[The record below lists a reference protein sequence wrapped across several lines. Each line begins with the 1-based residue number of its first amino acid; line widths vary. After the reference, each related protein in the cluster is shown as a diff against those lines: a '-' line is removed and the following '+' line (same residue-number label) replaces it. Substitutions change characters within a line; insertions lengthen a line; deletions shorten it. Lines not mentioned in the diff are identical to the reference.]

1 MLHPA
6 GGGAALFFQRGKG
19 VEVPEEAGYPDQEL
33 LEQDIDFLGIL
44 PEVTEIRVDIVNL
57 VDCHAS
63 LNSASN
69 RLRLVLG
76 EVMTCFV
83 ADQEKNVLQAFVG
96 GRGAERCIT
105 SIYLLDITQELS
117 GDLLGRQDV
126 IDQTRGDGTL
136 RHPVVFGAD
145 GVLDDN
151 QPSFALDRFYTDNPF
166 APCPG
171 KNDADGI
178 VALVLGEA
186 AEKVIDGV
194 VFCPFL
200 MGFQNI
206 QGSLDYLDHHVR
218 RDNVDA
224 VGGDPVSAPGL
235 AHRHG
240 GMFLRKLSHNA
251 LAGRIQM
258 RDLDKGHPAVSGYVI
273 KKILERLESA
283 RRRADTDNIGRPGRR
298 FGMSLIPVRCGGFSG
313 GPDVFFL

>member
-1 MLHPA
+1 MESGISRSWRFQQPRNRYRWRRPEFCYADYAWPYIHPGPWRWSMPPHRWSMPAPRPAGTAPVLHPA

-117 GDLLGRQDV
+117 GDEL
-126 IDQTRGDGTL
+126 
-136 RHPVVFGAD
+136 
-145 GVLDDN
+145 
-151 QPSFALDRFYTDNPF
+151 
-166 APCPG
+166 
-171 KNDADGI
+171 
-178 VALVLGEA
+178 
-186 AEKVIDGV
+186 
-194 VFCPFL
+194 
-200 MGFQNI
+200 
-206 QGSLDYLDHHVR
+206 
-218 RDNVDA
+218 
-224 VGGDPVSAPGL
+224 
-235 AHRHG
+235 
-240 GMFLRKLSHNA
+240 
-251 LAGRIQM
+251 
-258 RDLDKGHPAVSGYVI
+258 
-273 KKILERLESA
+273 
-283 RRRADTDNIGRPGRR
+283 
-298 FGMSLIPVRCGGFSG
+298 
-313 GPDVFFL
+313 